1 MSSNHCGVIVGA
13 TIISVGFLVLIFHS
27 IPVLGIFYVFAQS
40 INGNAEASSFLPF
53 FGSAPEY
60 GSPSSIKGF
69 HLYDGTLFQVS
80 YPSNWTKEAIPFVR
94 YTGIQSVPEVA
105 FYVPNENVQ
114 VILSTERPG
123 NVILS
128 DYVSREVTSLQDS
141 LANFKLIN
149 SGQSRLGNITAQK
162 VLYTSGLQEDGIV
175 YGKSQ
180 TMELIS
186 IDRGVSYFFVYKA
199 EASAYSNYLPV
210 VLEMIKSFEVKN
222 SST

>member
-13 TIISVGFLVLIFHS
+13 TIISVGFLVLIFYS
-27 IPVLGIFYVFAQS
+27 IPVLGIFSVFAQS

-128 DYVSREVTSLQDS
+128 DYASREVASLQDS

-162 VLYTSGLQEDGIV
+162 VLYTSGLHEDGIV

-186 IDRGVSYFFVYKA
+186 VDRGVSYFFVYKA
-199 EASAYSNYLPV
+199 EASAYSNYLPA

>member
-1 MSSNHCGVIVGA
+1 MSSKHCGVIVGA
-13 TIISVGFLVLIFHS
+13 TLILVGFLVLIFHS
-27 IPVLGIFYVFAQS
+27 IPVLDIFSVFAQS
-40 INGNAEASSFLPF
+40 INGNAEPSSFLPF

-60 GSPSSIKGF
+60 GSPSAIKGF

-128 DYVSREVTSLQDS
+128 DYVSREVASLQDS

-162 VLYTSGLQEDGIV
+162 ILYTSGLHEDGIV

-186 IDRGVSYFFVYKA
+186 VDRGVSYFFVYKA

-210 VLEMIKSFEVKN
+210 ILEMIKSFEVKN

>member
-1 MSSNHCGVIVGA
+1 MSSKHCGVIVGA
-13 TIISVGFLVLIFHS
+13 TLILVGFLVLIFHS
-27 IPVLGIFYVFAQS
+27 IPVLDIFSVFAQS
-40 INGNAEASSFLPF
+40 INGNAEPSSFLPF

-60 GSPSSIKGF
+60 GSPSAIKGF

-128 DYVSREVTSLQDS
+128 DYVSREVASLQDS

-149 SGQSRLGNITAQK
+149 SGQSRLGNISAQK
-162 VLYTSGLQEDGIV
+162 ILYTSGLHEDGIV

-186 IDRGVSYFFVYKA
+186 VDRGVSYFFVYKA

-210 VLEMIKSFEVKN
+210 ILEMIKSFEVKN

>member
-1 MSSNHCGVIVGA
+1 MSSRHCGVIVGA
-13 TIISVGFLVLIFHS
+13 TLILVGFLVLIFHS
-27 IPVLGIFYVFAQS
+27 IPVLGIFSVFAQS
-40 INGNAEASSFLPF
+40 INGNAEPSSFLPF

-128 DYVSREVTSLQDS
+128 DYVSREVASLQDS

-162 VLYTSGLQEDGIV
+162 ILYTSGLHEDGIV

-186 IDRGVSYFFVYKA
+186 VDRGVSYFFVYKA

-210 VLEMIKSFEVKN
+210 ILEMIKSFEVKN

>member
-27 IPVLGIFYVFAQS
+27 NSVLGIFSVFAQS

-80 YPSNWTKEAIPFVR
+80 YPTNWTKEAIPFVR

-128 DYVSREVTSLQDS
+128 DYVSREVASLQDS

-162 VLYTSGLQEDGIV
+162 VLYTSGLHEDGIV

-186 IDRGVSYFFVYKA
+186 VDRGVSYFFVYKA

>member
-1 MSSNHCGVIVGA
+1 MSSKHCGVIVGA
-13 TIISVGFLVLIFHS
+13 TLILVGFLVLIFHS
-27 IPVLGIFYVFAQS
+27 IPVLGIFSVFAQS
-40 INGNAEASSFLPF
+40 INGNAEPSSFLPF

-60 GSPSSIKGF
+60 GSPSAIKGF

-128 DYVSREVTSLQDS
+128 DYVSREVASLQDS

-162 VLYTSGLQEDGIV
+162 ILYTSGLHEDGIV

-186 IDRGVSYFFVYKA
+186 VDRGVSYFFVYKA
-199 EASAYSNYLPV
+199 EASAYSSYLPV
-210 VLEMIKSFEVKN
+210 ILEMIKSFEVKN

>member
-13 TIISVGFLVLIFHS
+13 TIISVGFLVLIFYS
-27 IPVLGIFYVFAQS
+27 IPVLGIFSVFAQS

-128 DYVSREVTSLQDS
+128 DYVSREVTSLHDS

-162 VLYTSGLQEDGIV
+162 VLYTSGLHEDGIV

-186 IDRGVSYFFVYKA
+186 VDRGVSYFFVYKA
-199 EASAYSNYLPV
+199 EASAYSNYLPA

>member
-27 IPVLGIFYVFAQS
+27 ISVLGIFSVFAQS

-60 GSPSSIKGF
+60 DSPSSIKGF
-69 HLYDGTLFQVS
+69 HLYDGTLFQIS

-128 DYVSREVTSLQDS
+128 DYASREVASLQDS

-162 VLYTSGLQEDGIV
+162 VLYTSGLHEDGIV

-186 IDRGVSYFFVYKA
+186 VDRGVSYFFVYKA

>member
-1 MSSNHCGVIVGA
+1 MSSKHCGVIVGA
-13 TIISVGFLVLIFHS
+13 TLILVGFLVLIFHS
-27 IPVLGIFYVFAQS
+27 IPVLGIFSVFAQS
-40 INGNAEASSFLPF
+40 INGNAEPSSFLPF

-60 GSPSSIKGF
+60 GSPSAIKGF

-128 DYVSREVTSLQDS
+128 DYVSREVASLQDS

-162 VLYTSGLQEDGIV
+162 ILYTSGLHEDGIV

-186 IDRGVSYFFVYKA
+186 VDRGVSYFFVYKA

-210 VLEMIKSFEVKN
+210 ILEMIKSFEVKN

>member
-27 IPVLGIFYVFAQS
+27 TSVLGIFSVFAQS
-40 INGNAEASSFLPF
+40 IIGNAEASSFMPF

-69 HLYDGTLFQVS
+69 HLYDGTLFQVL
-80 YPSNWTKEAIPFVR
+80 YPTNWTKEAIPFVR

-128 DYVSREVTSLQDS
+128 DYVSREVASLQDS

-162 VLYTSGLQEDGIV
+162 VLYTSGLHEDGIV

-186 IDRGVSYFFVYKA
+186 VDRGVSYFFVYKA
-199 EASAYSNYLPV
+199 EVSAYSNYLPV

>member
-1 MSSNHCGVIVGA
+1 MQK
-13 TIISVGFLVLIFHS
+13 
-27 IPVLGIFYVFAQS
+27 P
-40 INGNAEASSFLPF
+40 SSFLPF

-128 DYVSREVTSLQDS
+128 DYVSREVASLQDS
-141 LANFKLIN
+141 LANFKLID
-149 SGQSRLGNITAQK
+149 SGQSRLGNITSQK
-162 VLYTSGLQEDGIV
+162 VLYTSGLHEEGII

-186 IDRGVSYFFVYKA
+186 IDRGVSYFFVYQA

-210 VLEMIKSFEVKN
+210 VIEMIESFEVKN
-222 SST
+222 TST

>member
-1 MSSNHCGVIVGA
+1 MPSKYCRVIDG
-13 TIISVGFLVLIFHS
+13 TKIISVGFLVLIIHFFP
-27 IPVLGIFYVFAQS
+27 ILGIPSAFTQP
-40 INGNAEASSFLPF
+40 INGYAEASSFFPF
-53 FGSAPEY
+53 FGSAPEH
-60 GSPSSIKGF
+60 GSPPSIKGF

-128 DYVSREVTSLQDS
+128 DYVSREIASLQDS

-162 VLYTSGLQEDGIV
+162 VLYTSGLHEDGIV

-180 TMELIS
+180 TIELIS

-210 VLEMIKSFEVKN
+210 VLEMIESFKVKN
-222 SST
+222 T

>member
-1 MSSNHCGVIVGA
+1 MPSNHSGVIVGA

-27 IPVLGIFYVFAQS
+27 IPVLGIFSVFAQS

-69 HLYDGTLFQVS
+69 QLYDGTLFQVS

-128 DYVSREVTSLQDS
+128 DYVSREVASLQDS

-149 SGQSRLGNITAQK
+149 SSQSRLGNITAQK
-162 VLYTSGLQEDGIV
+162 VLYTSGLHEDGIV

-180 TMELIS
+180 AMELIS
-186 IDRGVSYFFVYKA
+186 VDRGVSYFFVYKA

>member
-1 MSSNHCGVIVGA
+1 MSSRHCGVIVGA
-13 TIISVGFLVLIFHS
+13 TLILVGFLVLIFHS
-27 IPVLGIFYVFAQS
+27 IPVLGIFSVFAQS
-40 INGNAEASSFLPF
+40 INGNAEPSSFLPF

-60 GSPSSIKGF
+60 GSPSAIKGF

-128 DYVSREVTSLQDS
+128 DYVSREVASLQDS

-162 VLYTSGLQEDGIV
+162 ILYTSGLHEDGIV

-186 IDRGVSYFFVYKA
+186 VDRGVSYFFVYKA

>member
-1 MSSNHCGVIVGA
+1 MPCNQCRVIDGT

-27 IPVLGIFYVFAQS
+27 FPILGISSALTES

-53 FGSAPEY
+53 FGSAPEH
-60 GSPSSIKGF
+60 GSSSSIKGF
-69 HLYDGTLFQVS
+69 HLYDGTLFQVP

-94 YTGIQSVPEVA
+94 YTGLQSVPEVA

-114 VILSTERPG
+114 VIISTERPG
-123 NVILS
+123 NVVLS
-128 DYVSREVTSLQDS
+128 DYVSREIASLQDS
-141 LANFKLIN
+141 LPVFKLIDL
-149 SGQSRLGNITAQK
+149 GQSRLGNITAQK
-162 VLYTSGLQEDGIV
+162 VLYTSGLHEDGIV

-199 EASAYSNYLPV
+199 EASAYSKYLPV
-210 VLEMIKSFEVKN
+210 VVEMIESFEVKN
-222 SST
+222 TST

>member
-1 MSSNHCGVIVGA
+1 MPSNHCGIIVGA

-27 IPVLGIFYVFAQS
+27 FPVLGIFSVFAQS
-40 INGNAEASSFLPF
+40 INGNAQ
-53 FGSAPEY
+53 APEH

-69 HLYDGTLFQVS
+69 HLYDGTHFQVS

-94 YTGIQSVPEVA
+94 YTGLRSVPEVA

-114 VILSTERPG
+114 VIISTERPG

-128 DYVSREVTSLQDS
+128 DYVSQEVASLQGS
-141 LANFKLIN
+141 LANFKLID
-149 SGQSRLGNITAQK
+149 SGQSRLGNITSQK
-162 VLYTSGLQEDGIV
+162 VLYTSGLHEEGVI

-186 IDRGVSYFFVYKA
+186 IDRGVSYFFVYQA
-199 EASAYSNYLPV
+199 EASAYSKYLPV
-210 VLEMIKSFEVKN
+210 VIEMIESFEVKN
-222 SST
+222 TST

>member
-1 MSSNHCGVIVGA
+1 
-13 TIISVGFLVLIFHS
+13 
-27 IPVLGIFYVFAQS
+27 
-40 INGNAEASSFLPF
+40 LPF

-60 GSPSSIKGF
+60 DSPSSIKGF
-69 HLYDGTLFQVS
+69 HLYDGTLFQIS

-128 DYVSREVTSLQDS
+128 DYASREVASLQDS

-162 VLYTSGLQEDGIV
+162 VLYTSGLHEDGIV

-186 IDRGVSYFFVYKA
+186 VDRGVSYFFVYKA

>member
-27 IPVLGIFYVFAQS
+27 TSVLGIFSVFAQS
-40 INGNAEASSFLPF
+40 IIGNAEASSFMPF

-80 YPSNWTKEAIPFVR
+80 YPTNWTKEAIPFVR

-128 DYVSREVTSLQDS
+128 DYVSREVASLQDS

-162 VLYTSGLQEDGIV
+162 VLYTSGLHEDGIV

-186 IDRGVSYFFVYKA
+186 VDRGVSYFFVYKA
-199 EASAYSNYLPV
+199 EVSAYSNYLPV

>member
-13 TIISVGFLVLIFHS
+13 TIISVGFLVLIFYS
-27 IPVLGIFYVFAQS
+27 IPVLGIFSVFAQS

-162 VLYTSGLQEDGIV
+162 VLYTSGLHEDGIV

-186 IDRGVSYFFVYKA
+186 VDRGVSYFFVYKA
-199 EASAYSNYLPV
+199 EASAYSNYLPA

>member
-27 IPVLGIFYVFAQS
+27 IPVIGIFSAFAHS

-60 GSPSSIKGF
+60 DSPSSIKGF
-69 HLYDGTLFQVS
+69 HLYDGTLFQIS

-128 DYVSREVTSLQDS
+128 DYASREVASLQDS

-162 VLYTSGLQEDGIV
+162 VLYTSGLHEDGIV

-186 IDRGVSYFFVYKA
+186 VDRGVSYFFVYKA

-210 VLEMIKSFEVKN
+210 VLEMIKTFEVKN

>member
-1 MSSNHCGVIVGA
+1 MSSRHCGVIVGA
-13 TIISVGFLVLIFHS
+13 TLILVGFLVLIFHS
-27 IPVLGIFYVFAQS
+27 IPVLGIFSVFAQS
-40 INGNAEASSFLPF
+40 INGNAEPSSFLPF

-60 GSPSSIKGF
+60 GSPSAIKGF

-128 DYVSREVTSLQDS
+128 DYVSREVASLQDS

-162 VLYTSGLQEDGIV
+162 ILYTSGLHEDGIV

-186 IDRGVSYFFVYKA
+186 VDRGVSYFFVYKA

-210 VLEMIKSFEVKN
+210 ILEMIKSFEVKN

>member
-27 IPVLGIFYVFAQS
+27 IPVIGIFSAFAHS

-60 GSPSSIKGF
+60 DSPSSIKGF
-69 HLYDGTLFQVS
+69 HLYDGTLFQIS

-123 NVILS
+123 NVILY
-128 DYVSREVTSLQDS
+128 DYASREVASLQDS

-162 VLYTSGLQEDGIV
+162 VLYTSGLHEDGIV

-186 IDRGVSYFFVYKA
+186 VDRGVSYFFVYKA

>member
-13 TIISVGFLVLIFHS
+13 TLILVGFLVLIFHS
-27 IPVLGIFYVFAQS
+27 IPVLGIFSVFAQS

-60 GSPSSIKGF
+60 GSPSAIKGF
-69 HLYDGTLFQVS
+69 HLYDGTIFQVS

-162 VLYTSGLQEDGIV
+162 ILYTSGLHEDGIV

-186 IDRGVSYFFVYKA
+186 VDRGVSYFFVYKA